1 MKKNKRSYRITTA
14 NNHDS
19 VQKLV
24 SCIWARHNE
33 DIVQV
38 WIVQVLPFDFELGN
52 IRLCPMLFRTE
63 TNFQSFIQWI
73 EKTRPKILL
82 TIV

>member
-14 NNHDS
+14 NDHNA

-73 EKTRPKILL
+73 DKTKPKILL

>member
-14 NNHDS
+14 NDHNA

-52 IRLCPMLFRTE
+52 ICLRPMLFRTE